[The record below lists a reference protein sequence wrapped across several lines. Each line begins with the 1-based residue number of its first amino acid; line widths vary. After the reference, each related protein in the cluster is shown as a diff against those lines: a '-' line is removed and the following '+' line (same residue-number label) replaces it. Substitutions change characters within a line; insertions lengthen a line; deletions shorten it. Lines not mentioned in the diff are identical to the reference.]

1 MWQRVQTIF
10 LLILGALML
19 VTVFMDCWQEQQG
32 NQVTTLNAFEL
43 EHVKQQA
50 EVSSK
55 PVFYIAGLAILS
67 SLIAFYSI
75 SRFKNRLL
83 QIKLGALNSLLMA
96 GVLGLIMLISQTG
109 RRQIIPG
116 VQNGQ
121 VPARHVPPNGG
132 NDFNLIANDSSAAT
146 KHPACV
152 RQTGCA
158 NDHDFPD

>member
-19 VTVFMDCWQEQQG
+19 VTVFMDCWQEQQA

-43 EHVKQQA
+43 EHFRQQA

-75 SRFKNRLL
+75 TRFKNRLL

-96 GVLGLIMLISQTG
+96 GVLGLIMLFSNQGEELIQG
-109 RRQIIPG
+109 
-116 VQNGQ
+116 QNGQ
-121 VPARHVPPNGG
+121 YLIGTYLPMGAMVC
-132 NDFNLIANDSSAAT
+132 NLIANRFIRKDINLLKSSE
-146 KHPACV
+146 
-152 RQTGCA
+152 RIR
-158 NDHDFPD
+158 D

>member
-19 VTVFMDCWQEQQG
+19 ITVFMDCWQEQQG
-32 NQVTTLNAFEL
+32 NQVTTLDAFEL
-43 EHVKQQA
+43 EHFKQQA

-67 SLIAFYSI
+67 ALIAFYSI

-96 GVLGLIMLISQTG
+96 GVLGLIMLFSNQGEALIQ
-109 RRQIIPG
+109 
-116 VQNGQ
+116 GQ
-121 VPARHVPPNGG
+121 HGQYLIGTYLPMGAMVC
-132 NDFNLIANDSSAAT
+132 NLIANRFIRRDENLVRSAD
-146 KHPACV
+146 
-152 RQTGCA
+152 RLR
-158 NDHDFPD
+158 